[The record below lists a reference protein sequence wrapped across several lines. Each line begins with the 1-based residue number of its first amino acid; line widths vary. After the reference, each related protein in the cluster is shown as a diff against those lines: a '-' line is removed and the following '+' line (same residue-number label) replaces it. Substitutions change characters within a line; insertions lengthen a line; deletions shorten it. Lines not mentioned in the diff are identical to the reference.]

1 MKKFILAACLALLLS
16 AFAGAQTIAQ
26 EACFPLAQSAS
37 GPVAVTLWCQIV
49 DYTGSAPLVSSWDTG
64 FIPLQRGFSATTLH
78 VEYSDWYAAM
88 DSTVQ
93 IELLTGFADVVFAPI
108 SIHYTGDAWT
118 TDIPLDTLG
127 ASPGDR
133 IRIVHE
139 ASIPHA
145 CGLVDNCGMH
155 VTLTFN

>member
-1 MKKFILAACLALLLS
+1 MKQLVLLFCMLMS

-37 GPVAVTLWCQIV
+37 GPVAITLWCQIV
-49 DYTGSAPLVSSWDTG
+49 DYTGSASLVSSWDTG
-64 FIPLQRGFSATTLH
+64 FVTLQRGFSATTLH
-78 VEYSDWYAAM
+78 VEYDPWYSAM
-88 DSTVQ
+88 DSTIR

-108 SIHYTGDAWT
+108 VIHYTGEAWT
-118 TDIPLDTLG
+118 TDIPLGTLG
-127 ASPGDR
+127 ASIGDR